1 MKIYC
6 THCSRASEL
15 KSVPLEGQNIVCP
28 YCDEKFAYSISMSLS
43 GSVNKPEG
51 VSRPFSLNRKPLVT
65 SRSNIEPSMENES
78 TNNLID
84 CPDCGNKVSVRASS
98 CTKCGAPI
106 GNSAKMESSQ
116 EKYYAWNNQ
125 EWSNKSE
132 KNRLSYLFL
141 AFSLGWLGVHNFY
154 RGCFKKG
161 VTRMVE
167 FIGALIFGV
176 IGQETYSTIWSGIS
190 YGISRV
196 LLISLIIS
204 LIMEICSVKDVEGK
218 RMYIDR

>member
-6 THCSRASEL
+6 PYCSRVSEL

-51 VSRPFSLNRKPLVT
+51 VSRTFSLNRKPLVT
-65 SRSNIEPSMENES
+65 SRSNVEPSMENKS
-78 TNNLID
+78 TDNLID

-98 CTKCGAPI
+98 CPNCGAPI

-125 EWSNKSE
+125 EWLNKSE

-161 VTRMVE
+161 VMRIVE
-167 FIGALIFGV
+167 FIGAFIFGV
-176 IGQETYSTIWSGIS
+176 IGEETYITIWSGIS
-190 YGISRV
+190 GA
-196 LLISLIIS
+196 LFISLIIF
-204 LIMEICSVKDVEGK
+204 LIMDICSVKDVEGK